1 MPAAGSGLRFGGDR
15 PKQYQLIEDRPV
27 LWHALTRLARAPG
40 LAGAAVGLG
49 GDDRFFGSLTD
60 LPQDIVTFTGGAQ
73 RPDTVLR
80 GLAALPLARDEDWV
94 LVHDAVRPCL
104 ARADLERLLA
114 ARCEAGAL
122 LATPLT
128 DTLKREAS
136 GFSAETIPRAGLWR
150 ALTPQCF
157 PVGLLRRAL
166 EQAAAHGFDATDEA
180 FAVERLGMQPTLVTG
195 RADNIKITF
204 AEDLEL
210 ATLILRRLIREG
222 Q

>member
-15 PKQYQLIEDRPV
+15 PKQYQLIDDRPV

-40 LAGAAVGLG
+40 LAGMAVGLG
-49 GDDRFFGSLTD
+49 VDDPFFGALTD
-60 LPQDIVTFTGGAQ
+60 LPRDVVPFTGGAA

-80 GLAALPLARDEDWV
+80 GLAALSAAHDDDRV

-104 ARADLERLLA
+104 ARADLDRLLA
-114 ARCEAGAL
+114 ARGEAGAL

-128 DTLKREAS
+128 DTLKREALGS
-136 GFSAETIPRAGLWR
+136 SAETIPRAGLWR

-157 PVGLLRRAL
+157 PVGLLRQAL
-166 EQAAAHGFDATDEA
+166 EQAAAAGLEATDEA
-180 FAVERLGMQPTLVTG
+180 LAVEHLGLQPALITG

-210 ATLILRRLIREG
+210 AALILRRLAREG